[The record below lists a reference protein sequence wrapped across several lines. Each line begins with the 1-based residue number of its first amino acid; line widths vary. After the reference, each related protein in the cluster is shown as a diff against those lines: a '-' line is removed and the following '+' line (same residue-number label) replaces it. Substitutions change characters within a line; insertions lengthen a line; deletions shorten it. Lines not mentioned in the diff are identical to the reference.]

1 MPRSPVGRARH
12 LLGYLAGAFRCVS
25 PLFCVPVLVIP
36 FACATRLAAM
46 LEALI
51 CRNLSSCEF
60 RLLFSFPS
68 GIHTDDPSGIHTC
81 RSMRTTLLLS
91 LFLIALLVPW
101 LTLVAAPASGGPA
114 QLATLRCSTLRARC
128 TACVRDSRGR
138 IARSSTARHEF
149 QRLHPCPST
158 GRSTGACPGYVI
170 DHLTPLKRGG
180 ADAPSNM
187 QWQTKAAAK
196 AKDRIE

>member
-1 MPRSPVGRARH
+1 
-12 LLGYLAGAFRCVS
+12 
-25 PLFCVPVLVIP
+25 
-36 FACATRLAAM
+36 
-46 LEALI
+46 
-51 CRNLSSCEF
+51 
-60 RLLFSFPS
+60 
-68 GIHTDDPSGIHTC
+68 
-81 RSMRTTLLLS
+81 MRTTLLLS

-138 IARSSTARHEF
+138 IASSSTARHEF
-149 QRLHPCPST
+149 QRQHPCPSCAPA
-158 GRSTGACPGYVI
+158 TGACPGYVI

-187 QWQTKAAAK
+187 QWQIIREAK
-196 AKDRIE
+196 AKDRTE

>member
-1 MPRSPVGRARH
+1 
-12 LLGYLAGAFRCVS
+12 
-25 PLFCVPVLVIP
+25 
-36 FACATRLAAM
+36 M

-51 CRNLSSCEF
+51 CCNLSSGEF
-60 RLLFSFPS
+60 RLLFSLPS
-68 GIHTDDPSGIHTC
+68 GIHTVDPSGIHTY
-81 RSMRTTLLLS
+81 RSMRTRLLLP
-91 LFLIALLVPW
+91 LFLIALLVP
-101 LTLVAAPASGGPA
+101 LAHASGRARISRPRTTGHSAAPRS
-114 QLATLRCSTLRARC
+114 RARC

-149 QRLHPCPST
+149 QRQHPCPST

-187 QWQTKAAAK
+187 QWQTIREAK